1 MNYEDIQGSMII
13 AKSTSHRFVRMRSG
27 VVGVNGLASGACLV
41 VGSVILSVFGHVRD
55 GHGAEQGR
63 AAGQDYRTGPVQI
76 AQNRPDIVKK
86 GESDKP
92 TTRSTHRYVFE
103 RYPYARAIGGIG
115 FRGEVETH
123 YQSRQRTLDGRPN
136 FQGSVALGYQF
147 SESWGG
153 ELDVGYMNSNFQQE
167 RTGEGEAARVKIT
180 TPQIPILVNLIWS
193 NPLTR
198 DEQTRIY
205 VGAGLGISL
214 IETGIARFPRTIR
227 RRNGAAFTGDFDQEN
242 KDAELTD
249 TGVSVAGHVFVGLS
263 YPVVPGISV
272 MGQFR
277 TVAIGQNEVSYF
289 GERVDLRTRYT
300 YGVQVGVRLD
310 F

>member
-1 MNYEDIQGSMII
+1 MII
-13 AKSTSHRFVRMRSG
+13 TKLTSYRSSVPARPG
-27 VVGVNGLASGACLV
+27 VAGMGGLASGACLMVGGV
-41 VGSVILSVFGHVRD
+41 VLGVLGGVRD
-55 GHGAEQGR
+55 SHGAEAWR
-63 AAGQDYRTGPVQI
+63 PDRHLHAGAVQI
-76 AQNRPDIVKK
+76 AQNQPDVSQGGKSAKPKARLVRP
-86 GESDKP
+86 
-92 TTRSTHRYVFE
+92 THRQVFT
-103 RYPYARAIGGIG
+103 RHSYARVIGGVG

-123 YQSRQRTLDGRPN
+123 HKSGQRTLDGRTN
-136 FQGSVALGYQF
+136 FQGSVALGYHF
-147 SESWGG
+147 ARNWGV
-153 ELDVGYMNSNFQQE
+153 ELDLGYMNSSFEEELTTQ
-167 RTGEGEAARVKIT
+167 GEANRVEIT
-180 TPQIPILVNLIWS
+180 TPHIPILVNLIWS
-193 NPLTR
+193 NPLIR
-198 DEQTRIY
+198 DKQTRIY

-214 IETGIARFPRTIR
+214 IETGIARFPRTIPGR
-227 RRNGAAFTGDFDQEN
+227 SGSSFTNTSHQEN

-300 YGVQVGVRLD
+300 YGVQAGVRLD